1 MMLAV
6 GLAVAV
12 ASPAAAQL
20 YINEIFW
27 DAGGAGSDERDEYV
41 ELRGTPNLPLADH
54 YLLFIENEDSHDF
67 LQTGD
72 AGKIEGFFD
81 LNNFSM
87 GSNGFLMLRQKGN
100 LYDSLYG
107 GVAAGTTDLVNAGTG
122 LDSDAW
128 GNNAKTP
135 GSSTVGFSWEPNPN
149 DARNVIENSGF
160 TAMLINKGSGP
171 TPTVG
176 MLLDGNVNND
186 SAELVEGV
194 DPTPHDGLDY
204 PGEGQP
210 GWSILD
216 SIGIH
221 SEGLE
226 AVWGRT
232 YAQIN
237 FGTIEEGVFLGGD
250 KYFAPNIEPGA
261 VYVHAPW
268 TDEDVPAGNRERE
281 IEYIARWGNS
291 TGQTEADWHV
301 SNVTDR
307 TVAGSSGAPD
317 YRVSGDPHPACFGCA
332 LAPDFVLQSNQD
344 VPYGT
349 PMMDTLG
356 DPNLGPVVSALLGD
370 YNGNDTIDAAD
381 YTAWRDAMTAGATSL
396 PNDATPGTVDE
407 SDFTYWR
414 AHFGET
420 LGSGAGAGASAAAVP
435 EPASIALLLLAAPAL
450 ALRRRKA

>member
-1 MMLAV
+1 MTCEVAVRSERSSQARLRGLMMLAV
-6 GLAVAV
+6 GLLVAV
-12 ASPAAAQL
+12 ARPAAAQL

-27 DAGGAGSDERDEYV
+27 DAGGDTGSDERDEYV
-41 ELRGTPNLPLADH
+41 ELRGTPNLSLADH

-160 TAMLINKGSGP
+160 TAMLINKGTGP

-210 GWSILD
+210 GWTILD

-221 SEGLE
+221 AEGLE
-226 AVWGRT
+226 AVWGQVLR
-232 YAQIN
+232 A
-237 FGTIEEGVFLGGD
+237 E
-250 KYFAPNIEPGA
+250 
-261 VYVHAPW
+261 H
-268 TDEDVPAGNRERE
+268 R
-281 IEYIARWGNS
+281 
-291 TGQTEADWHV
+291 
-301 SNVTDR
+301 
-307 TVAGSSGAPD
+307 AGSRLCSCALD
-317 YRVSGDPHPACFGCA
+317 RRGCA
-332 LAPDFVLQSNQD
+332 CRQS
-344 VPYGT
+344 GT
-349 PMMDTLG
+349 GDRVHRPLG
-356 DPNLGPVVSALLGD
+356 
-370 YNGNDTIDAAD
+370 
-381 YTAWRDAMTAGATSL
+381 
-396 PNDATPGTVDE
+396 
-407 SDFTYWR
+407 
-414 AHFGET
+414 
-420 LGSGAGAGASAAAVP
+420 
-435 EPASIALLLLAAPAL
+435 
-450 ALRRRKA
+450 